1 MSEEELGFD
10 LDLVVVGGGGRVGL
24 PLALSFASHGL
35 SVGICDIDQARLKT
49 IQEGRMPFMEAG
61 ADEVLGQ
68 ALSTGRL
75 AFSDSPSILKR
86 TSTVILI
93 VGTPIDEFLN
103 PSTQAFSRVVET
115 IAQHLRPN
123 SLLILRSTVFPGTT
137 ANVQERLA
145 SLGVGVEVVFCPE
158 RIAEGHALE
167 EFQSLP
173 QIIGSDSPEGLR
185 RARCLFGPLG
195 VEIVETS
202 TKEAEVAKLMTNAW
216 RYLKFAVANQF
227 FEIAHADG
235 LDYNRILEA
244 IRYHYPRADDLP
256 SPGLSAGPCLLKDTM
271 QLAAY
276 ASDSFPM
283 GHSAMTIN
291 EGLPRYIVD
300 AAARRY
306 GLKGKTLGILG
317 MAFKGESD
325 DPRDSL
331 SYKIRKL
338 AQFAGAYVL
347 ASDPY
352 IQDASFATLEEV
364 VQKAELFI
372 IAAPHARYTNLDFGK
387 TPVIDIWGLTGQ
399 GIRL

>member
-1 MSEEELGFD
+1 
-10 LDLVVVGGGGRVGL
+10 
-24 PLALSFASHGL
+24 
-35 SVGICDIDQARLKT
+35 
-49 IQEGRMPFMEAG
+49 MEAG
-61 ADEVLGQ
+61 ADEALRR
-68 ALSTGRL
+68 ALSAGRL
-75 AFSDSPSILKR
+75 TFSDSPSILNR

-103 PSTQAFSRVVET
+103 PSTQTFSRVVEN
-115 IAQHLRPN
+115 IAPRLRPD

-137 ANVQERLA
+137 TNVKERLA
-145 SLGVGVEVVFCPE
+145 NLGVSAEVVFCPE

-167 EFQSLP
+167 EFQGLP

-185 RARCLFGPLG
+185 RARALFTPLG

-216 RYLKFAVANQF
+216 RYLKFAIANQF

-244 IRYHYPRADDLP
+244 IRYHYPRAADLP

-276 ASDSFPM
+276 ASDSFPV
-283 GHSAMTIN
+283 GHSAMMIN

-306 GLKGKTLGILG
+306 GLRGKTLGLLG

-325 DPRDSL
+325 DSRDSL

-338 AQFAGAYVL
+338 AKFAGADVL

-352 IQDASFATLEEV
+352 IQDASFVTLEEV
-364 VQKAELFI
+364 MKKAEIFM
-372 IAAPHARYTNLDFGK
+372 IAAPHARYADLDFGE